1 MVTVY
6 DVIIFI
12 LFMLCSYMLGNISI
26 ARIITTRNNKKGIT
40 KEGSGNPGTMNMLRT
55 YGFAFAV
62 FTFVTD
68 AIKGFI
74 PALIGLLYYGSYC
87 GVEMA
92 QIASMVFGL
101 CAVLGHT
108 FPIIYKF
115 KGGKGIATTFGIF
128 VVLDPIATLITFAIM
143 FVIFY
148 VIKLGSVISMV
159 VILSLGLYNT
169 LTVLSGN
176 IIAILVIWTVI
187 VLDVYLHKKNF
198 VRLIEDRENSADMSK
213 AIESDI
219 SKLQHS
225 VDKQNV
231 ESKEEKVETPKKDNK
246 KEESDK

>member
-1 MVTVY
+1 MIIY

-12 LFMLCSYMLGNISI
+12 LFMLASYMLGNISI

-55 YGFAFAV
+55 YGFAFAI

-74 PALIGLLYYGSYC
+74 PALVGVLYYSSYIDVSF
-87 GVEMA
+87 GL
-92 QIASMVFGL
+92 IAATVFGL
-101 CAVLGHT
+101 SAVLGHT

-128 VVLDPIATLITFAIM
+128 AVLNPIATLITFVIA

-148 VIKLGSVISMV
+148 DIKLGSVISMI
-159 VILSLGLYNT
+159 VILSLGTFNT
-169 LTVLSGN
+169 ITVLSGN
-176 IIAILVIWTVI
+176 VIAII
-187 VLDVYLHKKNF
+187 VLWSIIILDIYLHKTNF
-198 VRLIEDRENSADMSK
+198 VRLIEERENSADVSK

-219 SKLQHS
+219 SKLQQKNQ
-225 VDKQNV
+225 DKGETIV
-231 ESKEEKVETPKKDNK
+231 EDNK
-246 KEESDK
+246 

>member
-1 MVTVY
+1 MIIY

-12 LFMLCSYMLGNISI
+12 LFMLASYMLGNISI

-55 YGFAFAV
+55 YGFAFAI

-74 PALIGLLYYGSYC
+74 PALVGVLYYSSYIDVSF
-87 GVEMA
+87 GL
-92 QIASMVFGL
+92 IAATVFGL
-101 CAVLGHT
+101 SAVLGHT

-128 VVLDPIATLITFAIM
+128 AVLNPIATLITFVIA

-148 VIKLGSVISMV
+148 DIKLGSVISMI
-159 VILSLGLYNT
+159 VILSLGTFNT
-169 LTVLSGN
+169 ITVLSGN
-176 IIAILVIWTVI
+176 VIAII
-187 VLDVYLHKKNF
+187 VLWSIIILDIYLHKTNF
-198 VRLIEDRENSADMSK
+198 VRLIEDRENSADVSK

-219 SKLQHS
+219 SKLQQKNHEKS
-225 VDKQNV
+225 EDTV
-231 ESKEEKVETPKKDNK
+231 EGKK
-246 KEESDK
+246 